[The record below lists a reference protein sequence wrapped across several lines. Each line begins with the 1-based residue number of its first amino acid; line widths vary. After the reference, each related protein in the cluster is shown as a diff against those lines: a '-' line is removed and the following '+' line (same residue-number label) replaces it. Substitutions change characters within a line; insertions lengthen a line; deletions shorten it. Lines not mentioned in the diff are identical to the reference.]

1 MKQCRNICMKYE
13 TLSSFIFQQFHPTQ
27 PSSNCQISI
36 FTSIPP
42 KNCPNSL
49 WLASHVMTLKSPPNQ
64 YALPCPIYIT
74 TMIRRHT
81 KFSSSFT
88 NLTIISVFDTYLTP
102 KVTGSLV
109 SSLGLKTQ
117 PSTYW
122 GLNQDPSDSECSALT
137 QFSMN
142 LINKYG
148 I

>member
-1 MKQCRNICMKYE
+1 MK
-13 TLSSFIFQQFHPTQ
+13 LFPASFFSNFIQ
-27 PSSNCQISI
+27 PSPPPIAKLASLHQ
-36 FTSIPP
+36 FPP

-102 KVTGSLV
+102 R
-109 SSLGLKTQ
+109 SLGAWYQ
-117 PSTYW
+117 VWVSRPSQAPTGVW
-122 GLNQDPSDSECSALT
+122 TKILLILNVVP
-137 QFSMN
+137 
-142 LINKYG
+142 
-148 I
+148 

>member
-1 MKQCRNICMKYE
+1 MK
-13 TLSSFIFQQFHPTQ
+13 LFPASFFSNFIQ
-27 PSSNCQISI
+27 PSPPPIAKLASLHQ
-36 FTSIPP
+36 FPP